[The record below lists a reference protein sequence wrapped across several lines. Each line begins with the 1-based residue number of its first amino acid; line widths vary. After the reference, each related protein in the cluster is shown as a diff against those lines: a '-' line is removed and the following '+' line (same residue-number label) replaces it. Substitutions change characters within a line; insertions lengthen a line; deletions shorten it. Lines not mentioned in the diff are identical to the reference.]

1 MSKSDCDIIRW
12 EQKYRNDFIRLNR
25 EWIER
30 YFRLEACDYKLSG
43 NLVQLVYGDEAITVF
58 PLPPLPPLPQG
69 TGRYRLSTRH
79 KWHVLDNIHG
89 QSNRGSSRS

>member
-1 MSKSDCDIIRW
+1 MSDLVTITTW
-12 EQKYRNDFIRLNR
+12 HPEYRNSFISLNR

-30 YFRLEACDYKLSG
+30 YFRLEACDYRLLG
-43 NLVQLVYGDEAITVF
+43 NPVQLVYGDEAITVF
-58 PLPPLPPLPQG
+58 PLPPLLPLPQG
-69 TGRYRLSTRH
+69 TGRCRLSTRH